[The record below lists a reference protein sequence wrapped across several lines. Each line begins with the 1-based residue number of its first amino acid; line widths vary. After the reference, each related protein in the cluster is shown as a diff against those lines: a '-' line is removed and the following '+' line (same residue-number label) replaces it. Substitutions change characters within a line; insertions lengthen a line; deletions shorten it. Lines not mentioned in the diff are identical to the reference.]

1 MQRTRGY
8 PYDLVLLRAIDAGV
22 AAGGGAVTL
31 RFDGLL
37 ADTPGVYE
45 AAVVTPAI
53 PALAAT
59 LLTLHASAAAQ
70 AAGTA
75 LPAPPVLACSAV
87 EVEVSSTGGLRL
99 VLLMP
104 PDATLR
110 FDLPRDAAQALFSAL
125 SPHLAS

>member
-1 MQRTRGY
+1 MQRTRDY
-8 PYDLVLLRAIDAGV
+8 PYDLVLLRALDAGV

-31 RFDGLL
+31 RFEGLL
-37 ADTPGVYE
+37 DDAPGVYE

-59 LLTLHASAAAQ
+59 LLAFHATAAAQ

-87 EVEVSSTGGLRL
+87 GIEVSSAGDLRL
-99 VLLMP
+99 VLRMP

-110 FDLPRDAAQALFSAL
+110 FDLPRAAAQALFSEL